1 MITIYIWRDALD
13 PNMFSFGVLRNDRI
27 SYTAWGN
34 CFVDGLSECFGT
46 DVSEEVQ
53 AAPVGKPVAVKL
65 GRISLL

>member
-13 PNMFSFGVLRNDRI
+13 PNMFSFGVLRKDRI

-46 DVSEEVQ
+46 EVSEEVQ